1 MVTTSTISQ
10 YGGQVVHA
18 NPLLHQDNIF
28 KKDAPS
34 GHPFFVGF
42 LYESTGIRLHPDSP
56 VRVQAPAQA
65 LWVSQKPEVW

>member
-1 MVTTSTISQ
+1 MVTTSTISR

-34 GHPFFVGF
+34 GHPFFVIFSSQICELFADSLF
-42 LYESTGIRLHPDSP
+42 LQSIRQDEL
-56 VRVQAPAQA
+56 
-65 LWVSQKPEVW
+65 